1 LRSILWFSSSPEIV
15 FTVIALFFLSCVHIW
30 FLCPKDPRSTL
41 SKPYRRLRGTV
52 VSCSHHE
59 HHYANN
65 HYRRVSPTLR
75 RRRLLLP
82 PAIRTIARGELITLV
97 EAIGFYDGL
106 SFVPSVVR
114 QFFKLDNL
122 SQEFDLGSK
131 TILTP
136 TVVKYT
142 PRTFDS
148 HHKLPP
154 V

>member
-1 LRSILWFSSSPEIV
+1 VLGNSVFQKVVLEVNLLVQFISRVV
-15 FTVIALFFLSCVHIW
+15 FTVIALFFL
-30 FLCPKDPRSTL
+30 FLRPHLVPVPSAL
-41 SKPYRRLRGTV
+41 SKPDRRLRGTV
-52 VSCSHHE
+52 VSCSHYE

-82 PAIRTIARGELITLV
+82 PWAIRTIARGELITLV

-122 SQEFDLGSK
+122 FQELDLGQED
-131 TILTP
+131 
-136 TVVKYT
+136 YT
-142 PRTFDS
+142 DTHGHQVRAADF
-148 HHKLPP
+148 
-154 V
+154 